1 MSEQTGF
8 KDFGLDE
15 KLLKAVEKVGYT
27 TPTPIQIKAIPVV
40 LEGKDVM
47 GAAQTGTGKTASFGL
62 PILQNLLKYEN
73 SSVSPARHPVRALI
87 LTPTRELA
95 LQVAENLEQY
105 ASETKLRVACV
116 YGGVDIKPQS
126 IELRKGIEVLIA
138 TPGRL
143 LDHLEQ
149 RNTSL
154 KNVEI
159 VILDEADRMLD
170 MGFLPDITKI
180 LKELPPKRQGLMFSA
195 TFSPEIKKL
204 GQSFLN
210 EPVMIEV
217 ARQNTTAST
226 ITQELYEVPDG
237 KKTDSL
243 VEILTT
249 KGVDDQGNTLQAI
262 IFVNSKLMA
271 GRLSRQLNRYGF
283 LADAI
288 HGDKSQEERTKTLGA
303 FKDGSINYLVAT
315 DVAARGLDIPDM
327 PLVINFDIPFMAE
340 DYVHR
345 IGRTGRAGAKGL
357 AISLMT
363 SEDEYNVEA
372 IEKLTKKKFNRI
384 DLSPK
389 RVKFD
394 FVNPN
399 KKYTYQKVKQDID
412 PFFLNPY
419 VPSKT
424 VSQKPVAKTVAIVES
439 IHEHKPKLVAA
450 LLGGTGR
457 RG

>member
-8 KDFGLDE
+8 NDFGLDE
-15 KLLKAVEKVGYT
+15 KLLKAIEKVGYT
-27 TPTPIQIKAIPVV
+27 TPTPIQIKAIPIV

-62 PILQNLLKYEN
+62 PVLQKLLRHEN
-73 SSVSPARHPVRALI
+73 SSTSPARHPVRALI

-105 ASETKLRVACV
+105 ASDTKLRVVCV
-116 YGGVDIKPQS
+116 YGGVDIKPQA
-126 IELRKGIEVLIA
+126 EDLRKGAEVLIA

-159 VILDEADRMLD
+159 IILDEADRMLD

-180 LKELPPKRQGLMFSA
+180 LKELPAQRQGLMFSA

-204 GQSFLN
+204 GKSFLN
-210 EPVMIEV
+210 DPVMIEV

-237 KKTDSL
+237 KKIDAL
-243 VEILTT
+243 VEILTS
-249 KGVDDQGNTLQAI
+249 KGVDEKGNTLQAI
-262 IFVNSKLMA
+262 IFVNSKMMA
-271 GRLSRQLNRYGF
+271 GRLSRQLSRYAF

-288 HGDKSQEERTKTLGA
+288 HGDKTQEERTKTLTA
-303 FKDGSINYLVAT
+303 FKEGTIDYLVAT

-327 PLVINFDIPFMAE
+327 PMVVNFDIPFAAE

-357 AISLMT
+357 AVSLMT
-363 SEDEYNVEA
+363 TEDENNVEA
-372 IEKLTKKKFNRI
+372 IERLTKKKFERI
-384 DLSPK
+384 ELSPRK
-389 RVKFD
+389 VKFD

-399 KKYTYQKVKQDID
+399 KKYSYQKVKQDID

-419 VPSKT
+419 VPSITISEKPVHKT
-424 VSQKPVAKTVAIVES
+424 VGIVE
-439 IHEHKPKLVAA
+439 IERERKPKLVAA

-457 RG
+457 KG

>member
-15 KLLKAVEKVGYT
+15 KLLKAIEKIGYSQ
-27 TPTPIQIKAIPVV
+27 PTPIQIKAIPVV

-62 PILQNLLKYEN
+62 PILQNLLRYEN
-73 SSVSPARHPVRALI
+73 SSMSPARHPVRALI

-116 YGGVDIKPQS
+116 YGGVDIKSQAE
-126 IELRKGIEVLIA
+126 ELRKGVEVLIA

-180 LKELPPKRQGLMFSA
+180 LKELPQRRQALMFSA
-195 TFSPEIKKL
+195 TFSPEIQKL
-204 GQSFLN
+204 GKSFLN
-210 EPVMIEV
+210 EPIMIEV

-226 ITQELYEVPDG
+226 ITQELYEVENG
-237 KKTDSL
+237 KKTDAL
-243 VEILTT
+243 VEILMT
-249 KGVDDQGNTLQAI
+249 KGVDDTGATLQAI

-271 GRLSRQLNRYGF
+271 GRLSRQLARYGY

-288 HGDKSQEERTKTLGA
+288 HGDKSQEERTKTLTS
-303 FKDGSINYLVAT
+303 FKDGTINYLVAT

-327 PLVINFDIPFMAE
+327 PLVINFDIPFAAE

-345 IGRTGRAGAKGL
+345 IGRTGRAGSKGL
-357 AISLMT
+357 AVSLMT
-363 SEDEYNVEA
+363 AEDKDNVAA
-372 IEKLTKKKFNRI
+372 IERLTKKTFERI
-384 DLSPK
+384 ELSPK
-389 RVKFD
+389 KIKFD
-394 FVNPN
+394 FINPN
-399 KKYTYQKVKQDID
+399 KKYTYQKVKPDVD

-419 VPSKT
+419 VPSKA
-424 VSQKPVAKTVAIVES
+424 VAEKPITKTVGIVES
-439 IHEHKPKLVAA
+439 AHENRSKLVAA